1 MGVFRPKINVGNLW
15 FLAVIRDLRHV
26 VDTLMTEVRR
36 GKYTAES
43 SVWIGS
49 LLTAEYSS
57 YSAVCVCDSEIM
69 CRFMSQSKRFTAILF
84 LIIQSLFFEERLL
97 VCYMG

>member
-57 YSAVCVCDSEIM
+57 YSAECV
-69 CRFMSQSKRFTAILF
+69 FVTV
-84 LIIQSLFFEERLL
+84 RLCAGL
-97 VCYMG
+97 